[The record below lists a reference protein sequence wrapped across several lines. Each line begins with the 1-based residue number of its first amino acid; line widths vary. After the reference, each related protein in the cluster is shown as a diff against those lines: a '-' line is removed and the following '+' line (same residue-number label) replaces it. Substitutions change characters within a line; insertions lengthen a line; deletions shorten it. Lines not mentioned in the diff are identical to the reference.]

1 MQIFQKLFIGWLFLL
16 VAFASILLCL
26 GSTDSLSATSEESF
40 SETFGPY
47 ISQLFSF
54 LFSRGN

>member
-47 ISQLFSF
+47 INQLFSY
-54 LFSRGN
+54 FSS